1 MNLHYAFWTGYYAP
15 IWEKELSEETNL
27 ITAEEAEESNAR
39 FTGPWQ
45 DSGEE
50 IPFQKEA
57 IYMEV
62 QYPGLLTG
70 VGYTHESGLGEK
82 KAKEIKLGISLDP
95 VTGLPYLPGSAVKG
109 LLRAPFLENPGYILA
124 CLGRDPGETELAY
137 RLEEQIFG
145 KKHPWDGKPDFQT
158 ETFPQGKDV
167 FLDAYPV
174 AAVRSGRLMGMEN
187 LTPHRPKHSQGLKN
201 PIPLFFLKVIP
212 GVVMQ
217 FRFRLTTSVV
227 GNVAITPEEKLA
239 LFTAIL
245 EDLGAG
251 AKTST
256 GFGLLKRTKPPKAV
270 CTYLT
275 PGERR

>member
-1 MNLHYAFWTGYYAP
+1 MNLHYAFWTEYYAP
-15 IWEKELSEETNL
+15 IWNKNPREERNL
-27 ITAEEAEESNAR
+27 ITAEEAAESNAR

-57 IYMEV
+57 ICMKV

-70 VGYTHESGLGEK
+70 LGYTHESGVGEK
-82 KAKEIKLGISLDP
+82 KAKEVKLGISLDP

-124 CLGRDPGETELAY
+124 CLNRNPEETQLAY

-145 KKHPWDGKPDFQT
+145 KKHPWDGKPGFQT
-158 ETFPQGKDV
+158 ETFPQGQDV

-174 AAVRSGRLMGMEN
+174 AAGSGRRLLGMEN
-187 LTPHRPKHSQGLKN
+187 LTPHRPRHSQGLKN
-201 PIPLFFLKVIP
+201 PIPLLFLKVIP

-227 GNVAITPEEKLA
+227 GDVEITPEEKLA

-245 EDLGAG
+245 EDMGAG

-256 GFGLLKRTKPPKAV
+256 GFGLLERTEPPKAV